1 MQRQRAFGAYED
13 LETRFD
19 LRPSVWV
26 EPKGQWG
33 AGRVELVQIPMPDE
47 TNSNIVTYWVPD
59 KPPAPKEPYDLEYR
73 ILWQKDP
80 DVRPPTAWVVHTRRG
95 RGYMRTPDDSIG
107 FVIDFAGPAL
117 KKLPPDAKVEG
128 AVSVD
133 ANAEVVQHYTY
144 RNAVSEGWRT
154 VLRIKRLDEAKP
166 VELRAVLRSA
176 GAPVSETWSY
186 ILPPN

>member
-1 MQRQRAFGAYED
+1 M
-13 LETRFD
+13 
-19 LRPSVWV
+19 
-26 EPKGQWG
+26 
-33 AGRVELVQIPMPDE
+33 
-47 TNSNIVTYWVPD
+47 
-59 KPPAPKEPYDLEYR
+59 
-73 ILWQKDP
+73 
-80 DVRPPTAWVVHTRRG
+80 HTRRG
-95 RGYMRTPDDSIG
+95 RGYMRTPDNSIG

-128 AVSVD
+128 VVSAD

-144 RNAVSEGWRT
+144 RNAVSEGWHT

>member
-1 MQRQRAFGAYED
+1 
-13 LETRFD
+13 
-19 LRPSVWV
+19 
-26 EPKGQWG
+26 
-33 AGRVELVQIPMPDE
+33 
-47 TNSNIVTYWVPD
+47 
-59 KPPAPKEPYDLEYR
+59 
-73 ILWQKDP
+73 
-80 DVRPPTAWVVHTRRG
+80 VHTRRG

-128 AVSVD
+128 AVSAD